1 MRLCGISSRF
11 QLLSPSTRQVTHAL
25 LTRPPLTYISLGF
38 NVSPFD
44 LHVLGTPPAFILS
57 QDQTLML
64 KWCLCPASFIWHCLL
79 LIRVACQSFDQLA
92 CSWISLKILEFSGLH
107 YCLFVKDHNLL
118 LRKSCVALLL
128 FSATALIFYHNH
140 FCLST
145 TFFKYFWHL
154 TTADGEGGIWTLAPL
169 LTTCTLSRGV
179 PSTSW
184 VLLQI
189 VDSNNL
195 YNYRRHE
202 CLAERVGFEPTR
214 PFGQTVFKTASLWPL
229 RYLSECVS

>member
-107 YCLFVKDHNLL
+107 YCLFVKDQNLL

-128 FSATALIFYHNH
+128 FSATALIVYHSYLS
-140 FCLST
+140 LST
-145 TFFKYFWHL
+145 TFFKYFWHPA
-154 TTADGEGGIWTLAPL
+154 TANGEGGIWTLAPL

-179 PSTSW
+179 PS
-184 VLLQI
+184 
-189 VDSNNL
+189 
-195 YNYRRHE
+195 
-202 CLAERVGFEPTR
+202 
-214 PFGQTVFKTASLWPL
+214 ASLGTSPNKIMI
-229 RYLSECVS
+229 

>member
-118 LRKSCVALLL
+118 LRKSSFVRCCCSQRQLWYLIITAFVCQQL
-128 FSATALIFYHNH
+128 FFEIFFVLENFVFPWQVFMLTY
-140 FCLST
+140 LSDFVNN
-145 TFFKYFWHL
+145 FFEIFSSFFR
-154 TTADGEGGIWTLAPL
+154 AVV
-169 LTTCTLSRGV
+169 LSRHC
-179 PSTSW
+179 
-184 VLLQI
+184 L
-189 VDSNNL
+189 NN
-195 YNYRRHE
+195 E
-202 CLAERVGFEPTR
+202 
-214 PFGQTVFKTASLWPL
+214 
-229 RYLSECVS
+229 SEYIIR

>member
-118 LRKSCVALLL
+118 LRKSSFVRCCCSQRQLWYLIITAFVCQQLFLKSFQVSFELLC
-128 FSATALIFYHNH
+128 
-140 FCLST
+140 CLGAAST
-145 TFFKYFWHL
+145 TNL
-154 TTADGEGGIWTLAPL
+154 SVSPCAPL
-169 LTTCTLSRGV
+169 VNIILHIFQTI
-179 PSTSW
+179 
-184 VLLQI
+184 LQK
-189 VDSNNL
+189 
-195 YNYRRHE
+195 
-202 CLAERVGFEPTR
+202 
-214 PFGQTVFKTASLWPL
+214 Q
-229 RYLSECVS
+229 

>member
-118 LRKSCVALLL
+118 LRKSL
-128 FSATALIFYHNH
+128 FVCCCCSQRQLWYLIITAFVCQQLFEIF
-140 FCLST
+140 FCLGKLCFPWQIFMLTYLSDFVNN
-145 TFFKYFWHL
+145 FFEIFSSFFR
-154 TTADGEGGIWTLAPL
+154 AVV
-169 LTTCTLSRGV
+169 LSRHC
-179 PSTSW
+179 
-184 VLLQI
+184 L
-189 VDSNNL
+189 NN
-195 YNYRRHE
+195 E
-202 CLAERVGFEPTR
+202 
-214 PFGQTVFKTASLWPL
+214 
-229 RYLSECVS
+229 SEYIIR

>member
-79 LIRVACQSFDQLA
+79 LIRVASRSF
-92 CSWISLKILEFSGLH
+92 SSI
-107 YCLFVKDHNLL
+107 CLFLNLAIHFSENL
-118 LRKSCVALLL
+118 GIFRVALLFICQRSVIL
-128 FSATALIFYHNH
+128 RCCCSQ
-140 FCLST
+140 
-145 TFFKYFWHL
+145 
-154 TTADGEGGIWTLAPL
+154 
-169 LTTCTLSRGV
+169 R
-179 PSTSW
+179 
-184 VLLQI
+184 Q
-189 VDSNNL
+189 
-195 YNYRRHE
+195 
-202 CLAERVGFEPTR
+202 
-214 PFGQTVFKTASLWPL
+214 L
-229 RYLSECVS
+229 RYLIMTAFVCQQLFKNFFVLKNFRFSRQVFILPYLPDICQQLFRYLFEFLFRCCVVSVLP